1 MATPPDDVA
10 LDQALAELERRGLV
24 RPALPALVDDDR
36 YEVPQA
42 LVRDVAYGRLTARER
57 RRAHGQVAR
66 WLERRTGGLRAQDP
80 DVLFALAHHRD
91 AGDDPGAALAWRA
104 AAQRSIELFAFRQA
118 LAAARRA
125 WDLAEAAG
133 GADAALAE
141 LVGDAATEADTVE
154 VAEARYQRALE
165 LTPDDGEHAIARAR
179 LWHKLGLAASS
190 RADHARA
197 IERYQR
203 GLALVEPGGELTAE
217 ARRDPRLAAALSG
230 SLGWVLAY
238 QLSSPDPRGLALCE
252 RACRLLEGTPHRRE
266 LAWALS
272 RLGGAYMRAGRLADQ
287 LRCNQQNLA
296 IAIELGDLGN
306 QLTARINLG
315 VVLANLDQLDDAV
328 THTEEALRLC
338 RRTGARVAEGL
349 VLSNLA
355 GYLLD
360 RGELDAAARRLDEA
374 IPLLERTGSR
384 RVLPESYTFVARLAA
399 RRGDLAAAAAAA
411 QTSAEL
417 AREQGIPFDVGL
429 AMRILAQVEAR
440 RGRQPGRSRARRRRP
455 QARRRR
461 RPVEQAQLE
470 LAQARV
476 GGWDDD
482 AGRAAGPRDRHADPA
497 RRRARPARRRRSR
510 RRPLT
515 TGPTRP
521 RRGRLRVA
529 ATAAAAPQLR
539 YHRRRDR
546 APHRTALARLR
557 RRGGGRARHQRLGL
571 DGGAAGAVRRR
582 AALHRRGADPAPGPG
597 GAAHRGLAPVRAD
610 AAGRVPDRGAGAHR
624 AAPGDGRVPRLR
636 AAALRDRRGRP
647 GRLPARRVVLHHL
660 PRAAAA
666 GVRAPADLGPR
677 AAAAAVAPPRAGL
690 LDARGP
696 RRGGARV
703 PDLGGQLRRRH
714 PGQHRGLVPGADR
727 ADDDAAD
734 GRRGGAVGGDLRVG
748 LPRRHAAAPHRRP
761 RSRDAARGG
770 ARRRPARPAAPT
782 LLPRRDLR
790 ARLHGRDGRATTPV
804 TLLPG
809 DPCIASS
816 SSRSSPW
823 PSSAARCSSSRRR
836 SSTWRSAT
844 TSPPCWWSAS
854 AWR

>member
-1 MATPPDDVA
+1 GGRRTLRVTGDRSTHAAVGGPGRGLDVGEVRPAELAHLEARARACFETRTPVFVDVRGPAGAGKSRLREAVMAHVAERREVDWLVARAAPLGEAAPLSLLRAADPAWLDAALRPGLTDRAATLAAARRWIEGRARRRPVVIVVEDLQWADEMSRAVLGHLVSHLDAVPVLVLGFTRDEPAPRAGDAAAPAAPPAPAGVEVVTLGPLDDATALRLARAAAPAASDDDLADVVARAGGNPFFVEELARDLAERGAGGATSVAAALPATVEAVLQARLDRLSPAAGEVLAAAAVVGRTFWREAVREAMATPPDDVA

-429 AMRILAQVEAR
+429 AMRILAQVE
-440 RGRQPGRSRARRRRP
+440 
-455 QARRRR
+455 
-461 RPVEQAQLE
+461 
-470 LAQARV
+470 
-476 GGWDDD
+476 
-482 AGRAAGPRDRHADPA
+482 
-497 RRRARPARRRRSR
+497 
-510 RRPLT
+510 
-515 TGPTRP
+515 
-521 RRGRLRVA
+521 
-529 ATAAAAPQLR
+529 
-539 YHRRRDR
+539 
-546 APHRTALARLR
+546 
-557 RRGGGRARHQRLGL
+557 
-571 DGGAAGAVRRR
+571 
-582 AALHRRGADPAPGPG
+582 
-597 GAAHRGLAPVRAD
+597 
-610 AAGRVPDRGAGAHR
+610 
-624 AAPGDGRVPRLR
+624 
-636 AAALRDRRGRP
+636 
-647 GRLPARRVVLHHL
+647 
-660 PRAAAA
+660 
-666 GVRAPADLGPR
+666 
-677 AAAAAVAPPRAGL
+677 
-690 LDARGP
+690 
-696 RRGGARV
+696 
-703 PDLGGQLRRRH
+703 
-714 PGQHRGLVPGADR
+714 
-727 ADDDAAD
+727 
-734 GRRGGAVGGDLRVG
+734 
-748 LPRRHAAAPHRRP
+748 
-761 RSRDAARGG
+761 
-770 ARRRPARPAAPT
+770 
-782 LLPRRDLR
+782 
-790 ARLHGRDGRATTPV
+790 
-804 TLLPG
+804 
-809 DPCIASS
+809 
-816 SSRSSPW
+816 
-823 PSSAARCSSSRRR
+823 
-836 SSTWRSAT
+836 
-844 TSPPCWWSAS
+844 
-854 AWR
+854 